1 MSVQVHRFDKHISLL
16 STGGG
21 RGAVHAGD
29 TEGCGNSAY
38 FSLRSAL
45 NLKLL

>member
-21 RGAVHAGD
+21 GVLYMRGTQRDVG
-29 TEGCGNSAY
+29 T
-38 FSLRSAL
+38 LRTSHSV
-45 NLKLL
+45 LL